1 MSGAGMTVLIVL
13 VVLAVLVAIGLAVRP
28 WLRRRRL
35 QDRFGPEYDRAV
47 QESESRRAAEQELTE
62 REKRHSQLQ
71 LRELSE
77 DEKARYGQQWAHVQ
91 EQFIDD
97 PVRSLDN
104 ADRLLVSVMSDR
116 GYPTEDF
123 QQQLADLSVRHA
135 APLEQFRT
143 AHEIAGRAASGQ
155 ASTEDMRAAI
165 VHYRELFVDVLD
177 GNRAGQ
183 TAPNK

>member
-1 MSGAGMTVLIVL
+1 MSGAGMTVLIVV
-13 VVLAVLVAIGLAVRP
+13 VVLAVLLAIGVAVRP

-35 QDRFGPEYDRAV
+35 QDRFGSEYDRVV
-47 QESESRRAAEQELTE
+47 QESQNRRAAEQELTD
-62 REKRHSQLQ
+62 REKRHRQLE
-71 LRELSE
+71 LRDLNE
-77 DEKARYGQQWAHVQ
+77 DEKRRYGQQWAHVQ
-91 EQFIDD
+91 EQFVDD

-104 ADRLLVSVMSDR
+104 ADRLLVAVMSDR

-135 APLEQFRT
+135 APLEQFRA
-143 AHEIAGRAASGQ
+143 AHEIAGRAANGQ
-155 ASTEDMRAAI
+155 ASTEDMRTAI
-165 VHYRELFVDVLD
+165 VNYRELFVDVLD